1 MKRQAILFAVFGLCL
16 GSVTWASQKVQ
27 KKANFSGTWVL
38 KKVKNS
44 ASPGSQPGRGGGM
57 RRGGGYPGGGYPG
70 GRTGGGGGQGGGRQG
85 GGGAGSIPGIGAP
98 TEDSQLVIDHTDS
111 ALKVTHKSSSSEG
124 GREYTETFL
133 LDGSES
139 VNPGFSGGGEMRSRT
154 SWDNNKL
161 VTLGTQQMSRSG
173 GAASDVVIKQEF
185 SLSKDGKTL
194 TFKTSR
200 TANGRSV
207 SSEETFERQTDAAK

>member
-1 MKRQAILFAVFGLCL
+1 MKRQAILLAVLGLCF
-16 GSVTWASQKVQ
+16 GSVAWASQKVP

-38 KKVKNS
+38 KKAKSS

-57 RRGGGYPGGGYPG
+57 RRGGGYPGGG
-70 GRTGGGGGQGGGRQG
+70 RTGGGGGQGGGRQG
-85 GGGAGSIPGIGAP
+85 GGGTGSIPDIGAP
-98 TEDSQLVIDHTDS
+98 PGDAQLVIDHTDS
-111 ALKVTHKSSSSEG
+111 ALKVTHKTDSSEG

-139 VNPGFSGGGEMRSRT
+139 VNSGFLGGGEIRSRT

-161 VTLGTQQMSRSG
+161 VTLGTQQMNRSG
-173 GAASDVVIKQEF
+173 RAASDIVIKQE
-185 SLSKDGKTL
+185 LSVTKDGKTL
-194 TFKTSR
+194 TFKTNR

-207 SSEETFERQTDAAK
+207 SSEETFERQTAAAK

>member
-1 MKRQAILFAVFGLCL
+1 MGV
-16 GSVTWASQKVQ
+16 
-27 KKANFSGTWVL
+27 
-38 KKVKNS
+38 
-44 ASPGSQPGRGGGM
+44 
-57 RRGGGYPGGGYPG
+57 
-70 GRTGGGGGQGGGRQG
+70 
-85 GGGAGSIPGIGAP
+85 P

-139 VNPGFSGGGEMRSRT
+139 VNPGSSGGGEMRSRT

-173 GAASDVVIKQEF
+173 NAASDVVIKQELY
-185 SLSKDGKTL
+185 LSKDGKTL

-207 SSEETFERQTDAAK
+207 SSEETFVRQTDAAK

>member
-1 MKRQAILFAVFGLCL
+1 MKRPAILLVVLGLCF
-16 GSVTWASQKVQ
+16 GSVTWASEKVQ

-57 RRGGGYPGGGYPG
+57 RRGGGFPGG
-70 GRTGGGGGQGGGRQG
+70 GRTGGGGRQGGGRQG
-85 GGGAGSIPGIGAP
+85 GEGTRSIPGMGVP
-98 TEDSQLVIDHTDS
+98 TQDSLLVIGHTDS

-124 GREYTETFL
+124 GGEYTEIFL
-133 LDGSES
+133 LDGTES

-161 VTLGTQQMSRSG
+161 VTLGTQQMSRSAS
-173 GAASDVVIKQEF
+173 AASDVVIKQEF

-200 TANGRSV
+200 TANGRSA
-207 SSEETFERQTDAAK
+207 SLEETFDRQTDAAK

>member
-1 MKRQAILFAVFGLCL
+1 MKRQAILIVVLGLCFGCVL
-16 GSVTWASQKVQ
+16 WASQKVQ
-27 KKANFSGTWVL
+27 KKANFSGIWVL
-38 KKVKNS
+38 KKVKNN
-44 ASPGSQPGRGGGM
+44 ASPGSQPGSVGGM
-57 RRGGGYPGGGYPG
+57 RRGGGFPGG
-70 GRTGGGGGQGGGRQG
+70 GRTGGGGRQGGGRQG
-85 GGGAGSIPGIGAP
+85 GEGTGPIPGMGVP

-139 VNPGFSGGGEMRSRT
+139 VNPGSSGGEEMRSRT

-173 GAASDVVIKQEF
+173 NAASDVVIKQEL

-200 TANGRSV
+200 TANGRSA
-207 SSEETFERQTDAAK
+207 SSEETFVRQADAAK

>member
-1 MKRQAILFAVFGLCL
+1 MKKQAMLLLVFGLCL

-27 KKANFSGTWVL
+27 KKANFSGTWML

-44 ASPGSQPGRGGGM
+44 TSPGSQPGRGGGM
-57 RRGGGYPGGGYPG
+57 RRGGGYPG

-85 GGGAGSIPGIGAP
+85 GRGPGSIPGIGAP

-111 ALKVTHKSSSSEG
+111 VLKVIHKSSSSEG

-133 LDGSES
+133 LDGTES

-173 GAASDVVIKQEF
+173 GAASDVVIKQEL

-200 TANGRSV
+200 RANGSSV
-207 SSEETFERQTDAAK
+207 SSEETFERQPDTAK